1 MDDVYYRKKDSPCKG
16 CSDRNADC
24 HGTCKEYLD
33 WSKEEKQKMN
43 EIRNVKANEHMK
55 KEREI
60 QKSVKRKLNYKR

>member
-33 WSKEEKQKMN
+33 WSKEEKQNLN
-43 EIRNVKANEHMK
+43 EILSAKADEYLK
-55 KEREI
+55 KEWEI
-60 QKSVKRKLNYKR
+60 KKFVKKKLDHMR